1 MRDRIDE
8 RTAERREFLKTAV
21 AGLMVIFTEEDLQ
34 AATNFDEEIKGPP
47 VRFGLIGLGQ
57 WGREL
62 LSTLARLPIA
72 EVTALCDTYQ
82 PLLRKGLELAPKA
95 TTVTDYRRLL
105 DSPAIEAVIVA
116 TPTHQHRE
124 IVLAALQAGKHVYC
138 EAPLA
143 MGIDDAAAIARAARL
158 AGGVKFQAG
167 LQGRSNALYRHI
179 TQFVQAGV
187 LGNPA
192 QVYSQWNRKLSWRRA
207 ASTPEREREIN
218 WHLARATSIGIP
230 GELGIHQFDLTGWY
244 LRSLPVAVNGSGSV
258 MNWNDGREIPDT
270 VQVLLEHQKG
280 LRQIFTATLTSSF
293 SGSYTL
299 MQGSDSALMLRE
311 NRGWMIK
318 EADSPLLG
326 WEVYAKKEDVH
337 NETGICMVADAT
349 KLLEAGKEP
358 GQEGSLE
365 PTRNAISLA
374 FHNFARS
381 IREEAPVVANA
392 LQGYQA
398 TVVAIKA
405 HESVMTGSRIEIPN
419 SLYELK

>member
-105 DSPAIEAVIVA
+105 DSPAVEAVIVA

-207 ASTPEREREIN
+207 ASPSTSAASRAAPRPTSCRSRRAC
-218 WHLARATSIGIP
+218 WASSACPARPWPKT
-230 GELGIHQFDLTGWY
+230 
-244 LRSLPVAVNGSGSV
+244 
-258 MNWNDGREIPDT
+258 
-270 VQVLLEHQKG
+270 
-280 LRQIFTATLTSSF
+280 
-293 SGSYTL
+293 
-299 MQGSDSALMLRE
+299 
-311 NRGWMIK
+311 
-318 EADSPLLG
+318 
-326 WEVYAKKEDVH
+326 
-337 NETGICMVADAT
+337 
-349 KLLEAGKEP
+349 
-358 GQEGSLE
+358 
-365 PTRNAISLA
+365 
-374 FHNFARS
+374 
-381 IREEAPVVANA
+381 
-392 LQGYQA
+392 
-398 TVVAIKA
+398 
-405 HESVMTGSRIEIPN
+405 
-419 SLYELK
+419 